1 MDEKLQHDNSSLELT
16 LVKVCSSICT
26 LFLIGAAEIS
36 FTAIDASLLVIG
48 LLYKLNVLVECKAK
62 RLRIRSHDSDS
73 TRLYPHKEKIGF
85 TRVGVEMILF
95 TLFKESAIA
104 VYTTA

>member
-1 MDEKLQHDNSSLELT
+1 MDEKLKHDNSSLELT

-26 LFLIGAAEIS
+26 LFLIGAAKILL
-36 FTAIDASLLVIG
+36 TAIDASLLVIG
-48 LLYKLNVLVECKAK
+48 LLYEFNVLVECKAK

-73 TRLYPHKEKIGF
+73 TRLYPHKKKIGF
-85 TRVGVEMILF
+85 TRVGVEVILF